1 VRALALGALFVAA
14 LFAGAIVAV
23 VDGWFAGGAAPA
35 APIAG
40 TGPVIHAEGGALI
53 RGATGRGR
61 LTLLVIPTDPSSA
74 REIARRLAGAGASAT
89 FSLDAAAIWQDRSLA
104 RELGDLRQEI
114 ALAGLG
120 PSDDAALPETAWRIA
135 ENLALRSLEGAS
147 GRPVRIYAPSRL
159 EQDVSDAAADV
170 LAQRALDLGLVP
182 VVPSAPDAGRDAL
195 VVIRDPSDASAAL
208 DQARSLGLTLVP
220 ASIIAGVAAG
230 GSVDPLSTAATAV
243 LAAAVRVVIWT
254 SDAIGVLSGIAVGLL
269 LVRLILI
276 IGALLLPRRA
286 PRATLAGT
294 TVAVLVPAHNEA
306 KGIGPAIAALLQ
318 SDVASL
324 EVLVVDDGSTDA
336 TVDEARAAAKDD
348 ARVRIV
354 QQSNAGK
361 AAALAHAF
369 ELTEAPVVVVVDA
382 DSIVEPQAVRRLV
395 APLAD
400 PKIGAVA
407 GNVKVG
413 DRRGVLLALQH
424 LEYVMGI
431 NLDRTFAERSGAI
444 TVVPGALGA
453 FRSEAVVA
461 AGGFPSETLAEDAD
475 LTFAIGALGY
485 RVVQAMDARV
495 WTEAPRDLVG
505 LYRQRFRWA
514 YGMLQVIWKW
524 RGLVLSRTATNVGRV
539 GLPMVLLFGIGLPL
553 LAPAVDVAFV
563 YGIAAKGR
571 TDLLVPFALFSLIQL
586 LTATIALRRDRESVA
601 YAPLVFAYQLGYR
614 QLLSFVVLR
623 ALLIAIAGV
632 PVGWGRIRRHG
643 LAPRTLSG

>member
-1 VRALALGALFVAA
+1 VRALAIAA
-14 LFAGAIVAV
+14 LLLGTLLAAAIVV
-23 VDGWFAGGAAPA
+23 IVDGRFAAGAAPA
-35 APIAG
+35 ATLAG
-40 TGPVIHAEGGALI
+40 AGPVIHADSGALL

-61 LTLLVIPTDPSSA
+61 IAIVVIASDAAAA
-74 REIARRLAGAGASAT
+74 RAIARTLTASGASAT
-89 FSLDAAAIWQDRSLA
+89 FSLDAATIWQDRSLA

-120 PSDDAALPETAWRIA
+120 PTDDAALPDLAWRTA
-135 ENLALRSLEGAS
+135 ETLALRSLEGAS
-147 GRPVRIYAPSRL
+147 GRPVRIYAPPRL
-159 EQDVSDAAADV
+159 EQDTPDAAAAE
-170 LAQRALDLGLVP
+170 LAQRALVLGLVP

-195 VVIRDPSDASAAL
+195 VVIRDPSGVSSAL
-208 DQARSLGLTLVP
+208 ERARSLGLMVVP
-220 ASIIAGVAAG
+220 ATTIAGVGAG

-254 SDAIGVLSGIAVGLL
+254 GDAIGPLSGIAVALV

-276 IGALLLPRRA
+276 MGALLLPRRA
-286 PRATLAGT
+286 LRAALADAK
-294 TVAVLVPAHNEA
+294 VAVLVPAHNEA
-306 KGIGPAIAALLQ
+306 KGIGPAIAALLR
-318 SDVASL
+318 SDVPSL
-324 EVLVVDDGSTDA
+324 EVVVVDDGSTDA
-336 TVDEARAAAKDD
+336 TLAEARAAAGDD
-348 ARVRIV
+348 HRVRIV
-354 QQSNAGK
+354 QQANAGK

-369 ELTEAPVVVVVDA
+369 ELTDAPIVVVVDA

-395 APLAD
+395 APLSD
-400 PKIGAVA
+400 PTIGAVA

-413 DRRGVLLALQH
+413 DRRGLLLALQH

-431 NLDRTFAERSGAI
+431 NLDRTFAERAGAI

-495 WTEAPRDLVG
+495 WTEAPRDFIG

-524 RGLVLSRTATNVGRV
+524 RGLVFSRKATNVGRV
-539 GLPMVLLFGIGLPL
+539 GLPMVLFFGIALPL
-553 LAPAVDVAFV
+553 FAPAVDVALV

-571 TDLLVPFALFSLIQL
+571 SDLLVPFALFSVVQL
-586 LTATIALRRDRESVA
+586 LTAIIALRRDRESVA

-623 ALLIAIAGV
+623 ALLIAFAGV